1 MFQWLFRKAFF
12 TTSFRLH
19 SHFDHKLWVNWLLQ
33 NEEVMND
40 KNIVSE
46 MTAEFFWSTFLKI
59 FYEVAQVLKLLQ
71 AFIFF
76 EPAT

>member
-1 MFQWLFRKAFF
+1 
-12 TTSFRLH
+12 
-19 SHFDHKLWVNWLLQ
+19 
-33 NEEVMND
+33 MND